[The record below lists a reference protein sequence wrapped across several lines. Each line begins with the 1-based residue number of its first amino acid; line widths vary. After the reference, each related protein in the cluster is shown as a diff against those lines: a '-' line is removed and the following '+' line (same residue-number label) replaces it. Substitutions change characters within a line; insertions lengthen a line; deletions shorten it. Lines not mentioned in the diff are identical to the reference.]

1 MSSYLNFYVVPK
13 GNGKP
18 LLLTFHSRSSEIYQT
33 FYEELNPP
41 FAVDDKTYVELTVD
55 DVERVLFNSKEY
67 LERTIDNF
75 NRRVQ
80 AYKNLSDKIP
90 DDAVEDWVST
100 TEYIEELKFHI
111 NTLEYISHIV
121 SNLEFSDFEKVLLNI
136 N

>member
-13 GNGKP
+13 GGEP
-18 LLLTFHSRSSEIYQT
+18 LLLTFHSRSSEVYQT

-41 FAVDDKTYVELTVD
+41 FMVNDKTYIELTTD
-55 DVERVLFNSKEY
+55 DIERVLFNSKEY
-67 LERTIDNF
+67 LEKTIDNF

-80 AYKNLSDKIP
+80 AYKSLSDKIP

-100 TEYIEELKFHI
+100 TKYIEELKLHI

-121 SNLEFSDFEKVLLNI
+121 NNLKFSDFEKVLLNI
-136 N
+136 S